1 MNILVIMKRKT
12 TSRKKPAYK
21 TKRNSRRRARTTR
34 AKRGGMLNRRIMPS
48 VREMFY
54 HNILPLITAKQIIYK
69 TGIEPKPL
77 DYEITKDYERYYRTF
92 ADIPGDDGIKESIR
106 NLRDE
111 LKDPVKNLGKIKDLY
126 DAINKTLEEKRKHTL
141 AVSKTPINTT
151 VNKVFR
157 SSSPDMYSL
166 SKPLSKSEDNT
177 ASPLTTMNKDFLSP
191 LVKQPFE
198 TPNRREYSSSLK
210 TPTKPFI
217 KSMDDTN
224 DDAFS
229 RHLQSPAFHRRGVLF
244 DNDEQDDERG
254 EHEERHEGER
264 FDDDDDDD

>member
-1 MNILVIMKRKT
+1 MKRKT
-12 TSRKKPAYK
+12 ASRKKPAYK

-34 AKRGGMLNRRIMPS
+34 VKRGGMLNRRIMPS
-48 VREMFY
+48 VREMIY
-54 HNILPLITAKQIIYK
+54 HNILPLITAKQIIYR
-69 TGIEPKPL
+69 TGIEPKPS

-141 AVSKTPINTT
+141 AVSKTPIDTT

-157 SSSPDMYSL
+157 SSSPDMFSL
-166 SKPLSKSEDNT
+166 SKPQSKSQDNT

-191 LVKQPFE
+191 LVKQPFD
-198 TPNRREYSSSLK
+198 TPKRPDYSSSLK
-210 TPTKPFI
+210 SPTRPFV
-217 KSMDDTN
+217 KSMDDTYP
-224 DDAFS
+224 DVSS
-229 RHLQSPAFHRRGVLF
+229 RHLQSPGFHRRGLLF
-244 DNDEQDDERG
+244 DVDDE
-254 EHEERHEGER
+254 
-264 FDDDDDDD
+264 DDDGDKDVKEDDDEDDEDDEDE